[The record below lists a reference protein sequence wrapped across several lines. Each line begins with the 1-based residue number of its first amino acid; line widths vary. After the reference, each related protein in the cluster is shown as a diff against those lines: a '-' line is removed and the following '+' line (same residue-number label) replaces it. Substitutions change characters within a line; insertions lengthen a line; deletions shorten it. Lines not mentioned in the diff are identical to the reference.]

1 MTSVQAR
8 DLIVRVGHFP
18 NVTHAQALVA
28 RNFERQDRNWFADR
42 LGISILG
49 PISGAHFNPAAAMVF
64 TARRELEAATAALY
78 VLAQVAGGIAG
89 TLIAQAMFDL
99 QLFQVSGTGQWIAEA
114 VATFGL
120 VPTILAG
127 LRFRG
132 DAIPW
137 LVGLYITAAYWFTAS
152 TSMPDTI
159 LLAGFQPTGTQSL
172 AAGEGRRV
180 ENRWPVG
187 AGQRRGGAAR
197 HAVSPCR
204 RRRVD
209 ALVFRLPAAAQEGLR
224 RARRGGDLGG
234 AAYPHLPRAWGAE
247 RRAAPRSGVRIA
259 RGTAGRREPP
269 PAHRARV
276 CQSSAA
282 L

>member
-1 MTSVQAR
+1 
-8 DLIVRVGHFP
+8 
-18 NVTHAQALVA
+18 
-28 RNFERQDRNWFADR
+28 
-42 LGISILG
+42 
-49 PISGAHFNPAAAMVF
+49 
-64 TARRELEAATAALY
+64 
-78 VLAQVAGGIAG
+78 
-89 TLIAQAMFDL
+89 MFDL
-99 QLFQVSGTGQWIAEA
+99 QLLQVSETVRTGTGQWIAEA

-120 VPTILAG
+120 VLTILAG

-137 LVGLYITAAYWFTAS
+137 LVGLNITAAYWFTAS

-159 LLAGFQPTGTQSL
+159 LLAGFQTTGTRSL

-187 AGQRRGGAAR
+187 ASQRRGGAAR

-209 ALVFRLPAAAQEGLR
+209 ALGFPAARASPASLGSRALCRASIR
-224 RARRGGDLGG
+224 RSNC
-234 AAYPHLPRAWGAE
+234 E
-247 RRAAPRSGVRIA
+247 
-259 RGTAGRREPP
+259 GTAGRREPP